1 MSRMDLEISIR
12 TIKKDN
18 RSRVP
23 MGFHQLT
30 RSYNRPRGF
39 TLIELLATLAIL
51 AIIAVI
57 AAPSLQSFVLNN
69 RIRSQAAA
77 LTSSLAFA
85 RTEAITRSTRVV
97 TCPRTDINDCDCSG
111 DQEEWESGWQ
121 VFVDTDNDAICD
133 SDDSLLEVHGPLD
146 GSGTTLRGSDNVTS
160 KVSFIYD
167 GSAQPGTFV
176 LCDQRGFGD
185 HALAINVLA
194 TGRSRN
200 LTATD
205 SSQRSCTP
213 SDITNAD
220 DEDRLREI
228 ARVKCEAKESGTFY
242 ADTGACNWWGQK
254 GERFAVAME
263 DGEWRD

>member
-1 MSRMDLEISIR
+1 MRLENGIR
-12 TIKKDN
+12 AIEKDN

-23 MGFHQLT
+23 MGFHRLT

-39 TLIELLATLAIL
+39 TLIELLVTLAIL

-57 AAPSLQSFVLNN
+57 AAPSLQNFVLNN

-97 TCPRTDINDCDCSG
+97 TCPGSASG
-111 DQEEWESGWQ
+111 CNGTQWESGWV
-121 VFVDTDNDAICD
+121 VFVDTNNDAVLDVDEIQ
-133 SDDSLLEVHGPLD
+133 LELHVALD
-146 GSGTTLRGSDNVTS
+146 GNNTLRGTTDVGDY
-160 KVSFIYD
+160 VSFDYD
-167 GSAQPGTFV
+167 GRAQSGTFV

-205 SSQRSCTP
+205 SSQSSCTP
-213 SDITNAD
+213 
-220 DEDRLREI
+220 
-228 ARVKCEAKESGTFY
+228 
-242 ADTGACNWWGQK
+242 
-254 GERFAVAME
+254 
-263 DGEWRD
+263 